1 MHRVRQCCVNSEYPD
16 MHAFS
21 RLAGQAPQRP
31 KLGIYFFVNPKA
43 AFACRPSSKN
53 LDLLVRL

>member
-1 MHRVRQCCVNSEYPD
+1 MNV
-16 MHAFS
+16 FS
-21 RLAGQAPQRP
+21 RLAGQTPQSP

-43 AFACRPSSKN
+43 AFACRLSSKN

>member
-1 MHRVRQCCVNSEYPD
+1 

-31 KLGIYFFVNPKA
+31 KLGTYFFENAVA
-43 AFACRPSSKN
+43 AFACPLPSKN

>member
-1 MHRVRQCCVNSEYPD
+1 

-31 KLGIYFFVNPKA
+31 KLIIYFFVNPKA
-43 AFACRPSSKN
+43 AFACRLSSKN